1 MNNIVEQNGTKIATT
16 AIIWG
21 FATGIMAI
29 CIPLVSISRTGI
41 ILPLAVILGTTI
53 STVTVW
59 RSSNQKAVEL
69 SNNLQQIEQRIVNL
83 ETICSSENDE
93 FDQQLKQLDNSIKT

>member
-1 MNNIVEQNGTKIATT
+1 MKNIAEKNGTKIATT

-29 CIPLVSISRTGI
+29 CIPLVAISRSGI
-41 ILPLAVILGTTI
+41 ILPLAVILGAST

-59 RSSNQKAVEL
+59 RDGHQKVVEL
-69 SNNLQQIEQRIVNL
+69 SNNLQKIEQRIRNL
-83 ETICSSENDE
+83 ETICSSED
-93 FDQQLKQLDNSIKT
+93 FDFNHKLDQLDDSIKT